1 MSTTEQGDPTHHLDA
16 ELIYEG
22 QGPNAE
28 LEALGIRN
36 VLEANGVNVFG
47 SEVSPIPSLPVELR
61 VPKDQVERAKAVL
74 AEAEASGP
82 EAAEA
87 GELLGEDTLNDATPS
102 GS

>member
-1 MSTTEQGDPTHHLDA
+1 MSTTAQGDPTHHLDA

-28 LEALGIRN
+28 LEALNIRN
-36 VLEANGVNVFG
+36 VLESSGITVFG

-61 VPKDQVERAKAVL
+61 VPKDQVEAAKQLL

-82 EAAEA
+82 AAADAE
-87 GELLGEDTLNDATPS
+87 ELLSENPPTA
-102 GS
+102 